1 MEEQQIQEFV
11 HRIMGDEAIRQ
22 ELAHDPASVIKRQ
35 GFSPRVAQIIFG
47 LVPQLAF
54 EQPMQPDGSWWHA

>member
-11 HRIMGDEAIRQ
+11 HHVVADEAVRW
-22 ELAHDPASVIKRQ
+22 ELSCDPAGVIKRQ
-35 GFSPRVAQIIFG
+35 GFSPRVAEIISR

-54 EQPMQPDGSWWHA
+54 EQAVHPKETWWRW